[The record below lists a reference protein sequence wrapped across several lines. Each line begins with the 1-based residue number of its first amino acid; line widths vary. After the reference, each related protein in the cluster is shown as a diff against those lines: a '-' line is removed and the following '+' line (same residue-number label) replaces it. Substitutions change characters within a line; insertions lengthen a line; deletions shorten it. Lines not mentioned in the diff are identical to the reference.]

1 MTLSHDAASR
11 PPRGRMNR
19 TIRGAILKTIR
30 GAILKRSYDDE
41 SQASSRHVVVAL
53 QLRLHEPHLE
63 V

>member
-1 MTLSHDAASR
+1 
-11 PPRGRMNR
+11 MNR